1 MDIKM
6 NTGPDRICKRARAHR
21 GFSLIELM
29 VTVAIIAVLGAIA
42 YPSYNNHIIKSNRTA
57 AKSYALT
64 LASREEQLLL
74 DRRQYVAAASNALLG
89 TTQGLLSVPSD
100 VSKFYNLSV
109 VVDNAASPPSY
120 TISAVPISGTIQD
133 TDPTLTLD
141 SLGAK
146 TPSSYW

>member
-6 NTGPDRICKRARAHR
+6 YTGPYRIFERARADR

-29 VTVAIIAVLGAIA
+29 VTVAIIAVLGSIA

-89 TTQGLLSVPSD
+89 ATQGLLSVPPD

-120 TISAVPISGTIQD
+120 TISAVPVSGTIQD